1 MIARIALIFIFIS
14 GPVLALEDSNSN
26 RLEQAE
32 RYMATSPPEELLKD
46 MAVNMSMNLPPED
59 RDDFRNLLIEHVD
72 VDTISNTIK
81 ASMVNYFTADE
92 MAALAEFYESPIA
105 KSAMS
110 KMGAYMADAMPT
122 IQAEMMRAIG
132 AMEQAKAEKNRLL
145 PDLKE

>member
-32 RYMATSPPEELLKD
+32 RYMATTPPEELLKD

-110 KMGAYMADAMPT
+110 KMGSYMADAMPT